1 MTLAHPRGTYAVTHL
16 RSPDGTDAS
25 AHIPAGPAVPLF
37 GMAAIVIMATGFG
50 WVGGNFATA
59 TDTVPVKLAITL
71 GHLIFPAALAV
82 LAGLLAANPGSSA
95 ARRAVTAVAWL
106 SVLFAA
112 VSTGYA
118 LANPDPNAF
127 GPHNFADYTAIVIL
141 LAGALLW
148 LLHHLVPL
156 APRQRPRNAVGEE
169 PAARSSSRQAPRR

>member
-1 MTLAHPRGTYAVTHL
+1 MEPTLEHTP
-16 RSPDGTDAS
+16 AS
-25 AHIPAGPAVPLF
+25 RAVPF

-59 TDTVPVKLAITL
+59 TDTVAVKLAITV

-82 LAGLLAANPGSSA
+82 LAGLLAANPGSPP
-95 ARRAVTAVAWL
+95 ARRTVTAVAWL

-127 GPHNFADYTAIVIL
+127 GPHNFADYSGIVIL
-141 LAGALLW
+141 LAGAVIW
-148 LLHHLVPL
+148 LLHRVVLM
-156 APRQRPRNAVGEE
+156 APPRRPRTAARKQ
-169 PAARSSSRQAPRR
+169 PAAHSSSG

>member
-1 MTLAHPRGTYAVTHL
+1 MEPTLEHTP
-16 RSPDGTDAS
+16 AS
-25 AHIPAGPAVPLF
+25 RVAPF

-59 TDTVPVKLAITL
+59 TDTVPVKLAITG

-82 LAGLLAANPGSSA
+82 LAGLLAANPGSPP
-95 ARRAVTAVAWL
+95 ARRTVTAVAWL

-127 GPHNFADYTAIVIL
+127 GPHNFSDYTAIVIL
-141 LAGALLW
+141 LAGAVLW
-148 LLHHLVPL
+148 LLHRLVPP
-156 APRQRPRNAVGEE
+156 AARQRPPNAAGEQ
-169 PAARSSSRQAPRR
+169 PAARSSSG